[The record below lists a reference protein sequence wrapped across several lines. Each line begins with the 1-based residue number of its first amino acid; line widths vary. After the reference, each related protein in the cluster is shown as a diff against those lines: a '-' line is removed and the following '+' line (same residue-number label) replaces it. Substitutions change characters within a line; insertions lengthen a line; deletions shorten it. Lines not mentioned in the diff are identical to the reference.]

1 MFKKSLVFILAAFSL
16 PTFAASTIGIVGAM
30 DVEVEALLP
39 KIQNQQIKKVANH
52 TFYIGELEG
61 KSVVVT
67 QSGVGKVNAA
77 MTTTLLIESFGV
89 NQLIFTGIAG
99 ASDPKLDPLDVV
111 ISTRTVHHDVDLTA
125 FNKPKGLLPDCQER
139 YFYADKA
146 LQNYAYEAAVETLGK
161 ESVFRGIIASGD
173 QFIASKVKVTGI
185 YQEFNAMAVEM
196 EGAALGQVATAFKV
210 PYVVIRTISDKADGS
225 ADVVYSELKKRR
237 QITQQPLR
245 STCLSACNR
254 VRIRKAA
261 H

>member
-89 NQLIFTGIAG
+89 NQLIFTGIAEQ
-99 ASDPKLDPLDVV
+99 V
-111 ISTRTVHHDVDLTA
+111 TRNLIHWTWL
-125 FNKPKGLLPDCQER
+125 FLLVL
-139 YFYADKA
+139 YIM
-146 LQNYAYEAAVETLGK
+146 TL
-161 ESVFRGIIASGD
+161 I
-173 QFIASKVKVTGI
+173 
-185 YQEFNAMAVEM
+185 
-196 EGAALGQVATAFKV
+196 
-210 PYVVIRTISDKADGS
+210 
-225 ADVVYSELKKRR
+225 
-237 QITQQPLR
+237 
-245 STCLSACNR
+245 
-254 VRIRKAA
+254 
-261 H
+261 

>member
-1 MFKKSLVFILAAFSL
+1 MCGASQKGGALLHFRTRMFKKSLVFILAAFSL

-39 KIQNQQIKKVANH
+39 KNSESTNQKKLR
-52 TFYIGELEG
+52 TTLFYIGELEG

-125 FNKPKGLLPDCQER
+125 FNKPKGLLPDYQER

-161 ESVFRGIIASGD
+161 ESVFRGIMLLVTNLSP
-173 QFIASKVKVTGI
+173 VK
-185 YQEFNAMAVEM
+185 
-196 EGAALGQVATAFKV
+196 
-210 PYVVIRTISDKADGS
+210 
-225 ADVVYSELKKRR
+225 
-237 QITQQPLR
+237 
-245 STCLSACNR
+245 
-254 VRIRKAA
+254 
-261 H
+261 